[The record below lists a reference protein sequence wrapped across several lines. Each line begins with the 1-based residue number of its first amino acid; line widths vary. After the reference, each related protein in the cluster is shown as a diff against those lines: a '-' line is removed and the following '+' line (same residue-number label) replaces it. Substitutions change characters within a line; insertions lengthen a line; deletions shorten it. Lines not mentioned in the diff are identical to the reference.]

1 MAAQFSS
8 TGTSHHNL
16 LPHIPLIHLSAVNSS
31 PCPGIA
37 LQSLN
42 SSSQQLCLP
51 GDLHHCPGY
60 VGLGQGLSD
69 SHSIRLPQI
78 SCFTLSLKCF
88 CSDSDS
94 CPNVEI
100 GRLLQFSHLLMA
112 GQVLLTLLLFPLV
125 PLIYQVLHDS
135 VYSFPLL
142 RYSCPLPAGVLH
154 IRLCVKVYS

>member
-1 MAAQFSS
+1 MYDYSKEC
-8 TGTSHHNL
+8 
-16 LPHIPLIHLSAVNSS
+16 LIL
-31 PCPGIA
+31 IA
-37 LQSLN
+37 F
-42 SSSQQLCLP
+42 
-51 GDLHHCPGY
+51 
-60 VGLGQGLSD
+60 
-69 SHSIRLPQI
+69 RLPQI

-100 GRLLQFSHLLMA
+100 GCLLQFSHLLMA

-142 RYSCPLPAGVLH
+142 RYSWQLSAGVLH
-154 IRLCVKVYS
+154 VLLCLKVYSCCIHGERCTPCPPTPPPSCSPSSVFSLSLCTGQKLLPVNL